1 MQERWSQVRFQ
12 RSSSMIER
20 PEHAF
25 GIGTVR
31 ADLLK
36 RKVKPLR

>member
-1 MQERWSQVRFQ
+1 
-12 RSSSMIER
+12 MIER